1 MHIFS
6 QLKESARILHHIDFR
21 CWRKIN
27 FEFSKLQIQ
36 KLHEVLDDIFNNN
49 PLKPKLRQRLLRHLI
64 SVMRRR
70 NKNWHNKRQN
80 NDKICYEN
88 THKERLFMIFPNLKN
103 TIFET
108 LSIKKSLLKCINW
121 NSKDDPVLGASAQ
134 LPCTFHKTHWIRL
147 KR

>member
-36 KLHEVLDDIFNNN
+36 KLHGVLDDIFN
-49 PLKPKLRQRLLRHLI
+49 PLKPKLRQRILRHLI
-64 SVMRRR
+64 SAMRRR

-80 NDKICYEN
+80 NDATFFTKILIKSDYSWFYLPLWDPFD
-88 THKERLFMIFPNLKN
+88 K
-103 TIFET
+103 
-108 LSIKKSLLKCINW
+108 KKSFKMHKLKFQRW
-121 NSKDDPVLGASAQ
+121 PSFGSFGAAPLYFS
-134 LPCTFHKTHWIRL
+134 
-147 KR
+147 

>member
-36 KLHEVLDDIFNNN
+36 MLHEVLDDIFNNN

-80 NDKICYEN
+80 NDEIFYEN
-88 THKERLFMIFPNLKN
+88 THKERLFMILPTSFRPFPQ
-103 TIFET
+103 
-108 LSIKKSLLKCINW
+108 KSLLKCINW